1 MILWQHRILPPP
13 YYLVTALW
21 FLGGPQ
27 ARTWPKAAGSE
38 YQTMGCCPVRAV
50 NVYSKVSSHHI
61 LSKATL
67 YSESM
72 IPASHKDS
80 PTKIR
85 ICLEMKTPMWSPVQH
100 FPDKFLCGLIVTASL
115 FLLSETNFLKG
126 KKLDLFGRND
136 KYVSLANT
144 SIPSLCQ
151 FTVCIDLYRSTN
163 VSSWTAFSYHTNNS
177 NSTDIYDLELGL
189 CGENKHLRLYLFGT
203 TIDIELDLILFIWH
217 SVCCIWDGNKGLL
230 QVYHNGSLLSDKV
243 INGTRCL
250 EPAGS
255 LVLGHLHKIQN
266 GNIVRGSSSFIGS
279 LYYFQLWDR
288 IREQSELK
296 TCSPGNIVSW
306 REDYWH
312 FDNIVPIAD
321 PQLRCG
327 SEEASSTAATTLSA
341 PTSTNGS
348 TPTFTGVATTE
359 DTTISVPEPTEMTR
373 AESSTTAATPQAPE
387 TTLTVNPDGT
397 THTLLSSSTTSTPS
411 TSVTVPGTTQP
422 LTSAGTTASP
432 TSSSIT
438 STPSTSVTVPGTTQ
452 PLISAGTTASP
463 TSSSTTST
471 PSTSVTVP
479 GTTQPLTSA
488 GTTASPTSSS
498 TTSTPSIS
506 VTVPGT
512 TQPLTSAGTTASPTS
527 SSTTST
533 PSTSVTV
540 PGTTQPLT
548 SAGTTASPTSSSTT
562 STPSTSVTV
571 PGTTQPL
578 ISAGTTASPT
588 SSYTTSTPS
597 TSVTVPG
604 TTQPLTSAGTT
615 ASPTSSSTTSTP
627 STSVTVPGTTQPLTS
642 AGTTASPTSS
652 STTSTPST
660 SVTVPGTTHP
670 LISAGITASLKPNET
685 VPTSKPGEVTSQPIV
700 TTSITKPTCI
710 LPVSRTT
717 VTTLSTDT
725 KTTSKPAKSTS
736 VSTPDLS
743 TTVKSDKKVTF
754 YDIKMNFS
762 LVYETQR
769 TPDYYDA
776 KNFAKNWFN
785 ARLPEGECVVTDY
798 YVKTAGRYRNNSPG
812 GSVHGRADMEEKQNS
827 QSYASKAI
835 IKATST
841 HPQEDLIIMIKERL
855 QRKYKEGPFSVS
867 VEPEDMIV
875 SPIAPGTCPEECRLT
890 YKGKYLWTQTNP
902 ASTTELRCVK
912 NSKHSAT
919 RSCRINIKSGKAYW
933 GRPNMTQCKLLEELP
948 NNIVGLNNITITE
961 ENAAD
966 VAEHLLN
973 LMKNFTKLDEVET
986 EVIVNKVSAISKCD
1000 EISKPLAET
1009 ILKILNSVLLKEMNT
1024 QDLQTATNRILRT
1037 TEEIGFKMP
1046 FTGRNESVV
1055 LAVLALA
1062 VIRPDPSGF
1071 QGAAFG
1077 VTSYKKGID
1086 LTIDIREKPFKK
1098 ACAAVFLPRSLRNY
1112 LGSHSL
1118 DPEHYSKI
1126 QFIFFGTTSF
1136 FVDDSWRNEK
1146 LNTYVV
1152 SASIENVSI
1161 HNLSEPVNII
1171 LQHIEP
1177 NTDNATVHCV
1187 FWDFMKNN
1195 GLGGWNTSGC
1205 EVKHKDMYYT
1215 ICYCNH
1221 LTHFGVLLDL
1231 TRRKIDGVNNR
1242 ILTLITYAGCGAS
1255 ALCLGVVLVMHLT
1268 LDKLRRDY
1276 PSKILLNLC
1285 TALLMLN
1292 LIFLVNSWLSSF
1304 NNRGLCITVAVFL
1317 HYFLLAAFT
1326 WMGLE
1331 SLHMYFALIRVFSTY
1346 IPNYILKFCIAGW
1359 GIPAVVVATL
1369 LIINTDFY
1377 GKNSLTFFCWIQDD
1391 VVFYISIVAYFCL
1404 IFLINVVM
1412 FINVLLQI
1420 HIMKSKQQRKSKNW
1434 KQSFLHDLRST
1445 VSLSFLLGLTWG
1457 FAFFAW
1463 GSARIFFLYVFAICN
1478 TLQGLF
1484 IFVYHCLMKET
1495 VRKQCRVHFCW
1506 GRFRLNNYS
1515 DWSRAG
1521 TSTGHKPRNLEHKLS
1536 SHSLKSTKSLKS
1548 NATSSTSNGSGSL
1561 PETSLDM
1568 DLRAAEVQYTR
1579 LCNSVCLSGKTSSG
1593 KKNITC
1599 GSITAQYAEN

>member
-1 MILWQHRILPPP
+1 
-13 YYLVTALW
+13 
-21 FLGGPQ
+21 
-27 ARTWPKAAGSE
+27 
-38 YQTMGCCPVRAV
+38 
-50 NVYSKVSSHHI
+50 
-61 LSKATL
+61 
-67 YSESM
+67 
-72 IPASHKDS
+72 
-80 PTKIR
+80 
-85 ICLEMKTPMWSPVQH
+85 MKTPTWSPVHH
-100 FPDKFLCGLIVTASL
+100 FPDKFLCGLIVAASL

-126 KKLDLFGRND
+126 KKLDLLGRND

-151 FTVCIDLYRSTN
+151 FTVCIDLYRTTN
-163 VSSWTAFSYHTNNS
+163 VSSWTAFSYQTDS
-177 NSTDIYDLELGL
+177 NSTDINDLELGL

-203 TIDIELDLILFIWH
+203 EIDIELDLILFIWH
-217 SVCCIWDGNKGLL
+217 SVCCIWDGNKRLL
-230 QVYHNGSLLSDKV
+230 EVYHNGTLLSDKV
-243 INGTRCL
+243 INGTMCL

-266 GNIVRGSSSFIGS
+266 GYIVRGSSSFVGS

-288 IREQSELK
+288 IREQSELTK
-296 TCSPGNIVSW
+296 CSPGNIVSW

-321 PQLRCG
+321 PHLRCG
-327 SEEASSTAATTLSA
+327 SEEASSTAATTSSP

-348 TPTFTGVATTE
+348 TPTFTGDATTE
-359 DTTISVPEPTEMTR
+359 DMTTAVPGYTTIHYTTISVPEPTDMTR

-387 TTLTVNPDGT
+387 TTSMVNPDGT

-411 TSVTVPGTTQP
+411 TSVTVPGTTH
-422 LTSAGTTASP
+422 
-432 TSSSIT
+432 
-438 STPSTSVTVPGTTQ
+438 
-452 PLISAGTTASP
+452 PLISAGTTTSP

-479 GTTQPLTSA
+479 GTTHPLISA

-498 TTSTPSIS
+498 TTSM
-506 VTVPGT
+506 
-512 TQPLTSAGTTASPTS
+512 
-527 SSTTST
+527 

-540 PGTTQPLT
+540 PGTTH
-548 SAGTTASPTSSSTT
+548 
-562 STPSTSVTV
+562 
-571 PGTTQPL
+571 PL
-578 ISAGTTASPT
+578 I
-588 SSYTTSTPS
+588 
-597 TSVTVPG
+597 
-604 TTQPLTSAGTT
+604 
-615 ASPTSSSTTSTP
+615 
-627 STSVTVPGTTQPLTS
+627 S

-670 LISAGITASLKPNET
+670 LISAGTTASPKPNET
-685 VPTSKPGEVTSQPIV
+685 VPTSKPGEATSQPIV
-700 TTSITKPTCI
+700 TTSTTKPTSI
-710 LPVSRTT
+710 LPVSRPT

-725 KTTSKPAKSTS
+725 KTTSKPSKSTS

-762 LVYETQR
+762 LFYETQR

-776 KNFAKNWFN
+776 NNLAKNWFN
-785 ARLPEGECVVTDY
+785 ARFPEGECVVTNY
-798 YVKTAGRYRNNSPG
+798 YVTAGKYRNNSPG
-812 GSVHGRADMEEKQNS
+812 GSVQRRADLEKKQNS
-827 QSYASKAI
+827 QSYASKTI

-841 HPQEDLIIMIKERL
+841 HSQEYLIIMIKKQL
-855 QRKYKEGPFSVS
+855 QMKYEEGPLS
-867 VEPEDMIV
+867 VEPEDVIV
-875 SPIAPGTCPEECRLT
+875 SAIAPGTCPEEWST

-902 ASTTELRCVK
+902 ASKTELRCVK
-912 NSKHSAT
+912 NSKQSAT
-919 RSCRINIKSGKAYW
+919 RSCMINIKSEKAYW
-933 GRPNMTQCKLLEELP
+933 GRPNMRQCKLLEELP
-948 NNIVGLNNITITE
+948 NNIVGLKNVTITE
-961 ENAAD
+961 ENAED
-966 VAEHLLN
+966 IAEHLLN
-973 LMKNFTKLDEVET
+973 LMINFTKLDKVET

-1000 EISKPLAET
+1000 DISRPLAET
-1009 ILKILNSVLLKEMNT
+1009 TLKILNSILLKEMNT
-1024 QDLQTATNRILRT
+1024 QGLQTETNRILRT

-1046 FTGRNESVV
+1046 YTGRNESIV

-1062 VIRPDPSGF
+1062 VIRPDPRGF
-1071 QGAAFG
+1071 QGTAFG
-1077 VTSYKKGID
+1077 VTSYKEGID
-1086 LTIDIREKPFKK
+1086 PTIDIREEPFKK

-1112 LGSHSL
+1112 LGSQSL
-1118 DPEHYSKI
+1118 DPEHHSKI
-1126 QFIFFGTTSF
+1126 QFNFFGITSF
-1136 FVDDSWRNEK
+1136 FVDNSLGDKR

-1161 HNLSEPVNII
+1161 HHLSEPVNII
-1171 LQHIEP
+1171 LQHIKP
-1177 NTDNATVHCV
+1177 NRNKSTEHCV

-1205 EVKHKDMYYT
+1205 EVKHRNMYYT
-1215 ICYCNH
+1215 ICHCNH

-1231 TRRKIDGVNNR
+1231 TRRETDGVNHR

-1292 LIFLVNSWLSSF
+1292 LVFLVNSWLSSF
-1304 NNRGLCITVAVFL
+1304 NNHGLCITVAVFL

-1331 SLHMYFALIRVFSTY
+1331 SLHMYFAFIKVFSIY

-1369 LIINTDFY
+1369 LIINVDFY
-1377 GKNSLTFFCWIQDD
+1377 GNGSVSKNQNSFTFFCWIQDD
-1391 VVFYISIVAYFCL
+1391 VVFYISVVAYFCL
-1404 IFLINVVM
+1404 IFLINIMM

-1420 HIMKSKQQRKSKNW
+1420 RIVKSKQQIKSKNW
-1434 KQSFLHDLRST
+1434 KQGFLHDLRST
-1445 VSLSFLLGLTWG
+1445 VSLTFLLGLTWG

-1463 GSARIFFLYVFAICN
+1463 GSARIFFLYVFTICN

-1495 VRKQCRVHFCW
+1495 VRKQCQVNFCW

-1521 TSTGHKPRNLEHKLS
+1521 TSAGYKPRNLEHKLS

-1568 DLRAAEVQYTR
+1568 DLRAAEVQY
-1579 LCNSVCLSGKTSSG
+1579 NPGSVTPS
-1593 KKNITC
+1593 
-1599 GSITAQYAEN
+1599 AYQ